1 MIKSFIV
8 LTVISIVGVGP
19 AFAQSDANTTTLPD
33 VVTGAEVPE
42 LGLPVVPLPTVES
55 VVPDVA
61 PTGEEL
67 IALRDTFEKLKQRQ
81 AQNMALRQAAS
92 AQTSAQIES
101 ISAAIVANEGN
112 QQIARWRTQNLTILS
127 QAFVLSASAALPA
140 GIPAGTQPDI
150 ALAVIDAQTTLYS
163 QPMTDAQT
171 VIRTIAARE
180 TMLRV
185 AELGAFTLVWSPQD
199 EFAFVLSQFRE
210 VY

>member
-1 MIKSFIV
+1 M
-8 LTVISIVGVGP
+8 TVISIVGAGP
-19 AFAQSDANTTTLPD
+19 AFAQSDASTTTLPD
-33 VVTGAEVPE
+33 VVTGAQVPE
-42 LGLPVVPLPTVES
+42 LALPVVPLPTVEP
-55 VVPDVA
+55 VVPDVV

-67 IALRDTFEKLKQRQ
+67 IALRDRFENLKQRQ
-81 AQNMALRQAAS
+81 AENMALRQAAS

-101 ISAAIVANEGN
+101 INAAIVANEGK
-112 QQIARWRTQNLTILS
+112 QQIARWRTQNLEILS
-127 QAFVLSASAALPA
+127 QAFVLGASDTLPA
-140 GIPAGTQPDI
+140 GIPAGTEPSV

-171 VIRTIAARE
+171 VIRTIGARE